1 MKKIA
6 VIVNPQAGSNNK
18 KFIQQLIQRLSNSN
32 QVTVFETK
40 KAGDATIIAKKQAKN
55 FDIVAVAGG
64 DGTVQEIINGISAKT
79 ILAIIPVGTA
89 NIIALEAGI
98 TKNINHLCKIILKGK
113 IKKIHVP
120 MINNRRF
127 VLMTG
132 VGFDAFIVNN
142 INNNVKK
149 IFGKIIFFI
158 ETLKQFLILKKPNIQ
173 VIANKKT
180 FLGNWVLITN
190 ACHYA
195 GPYQITKQTTI
206 FNANLVG
213 YIFTNLTRM
222 NFLYSL
228 FLIIFFGD
236 LSKSKKIITIK
247 SDQFKIKGNN
257 NVPVQCDGEI
267 FNRSTLLIKTSK
279 FVVNLLT

>member
-6 VIVNPQAGSNNK
+6 VIINPQAGSNNK

-257 NVPVQCDGEI
+257 NIPVQCDGEI
-267 FNRSTLLIKTSK
+267 FNRSTILIKTSK
-279 FVVNLLT
+279 LVVKLLT

>member
-6 VIVNPQAGSNNK
+6 VIINPQAGSNNK
-18 KFIQQLIQRLSNSN
+18 KFLQQLIQRLSDSN
-32 QVTVFETK
+32 QVTLFETK
-40 KAGDATIIAKKQAKN
+40 KAGDATVIAKKQSKN

-64 DGTVQEIINGISAKT
+64 DGTVQEVINGISAKT
-79 ILAIIPVGTA
+79 ILTIIPMGTA

>member
-6 VIVNPQAGSNNK
+6 VIINPQAGSNNK

-257 NVPVQCDGEI
+257 NIPVQCDGEI

-279 FVVNLLT
+279 LVVKLLT

>member
-6 VIVNPQAGSNNK
+6 VIINPQAGSNNK
-18 KFIQQLIQRLSNSN
+18 KFLQQLIQRLSDYN
-32 QVTVFETK
+32 QVTLFETK
-40 KAGDATIIAKKQAKN
+40 KAGDATVIAKKQSKN

-64 DGTVQEIINGISAKT
+64 DGTVQEVINGISAKT
-79 ILAIIPVGTA
+79 ILAIIPMGTA

-213 YIFTNLTRM
+213 YIFTNLTRI

-257 NVPVQCDGEI
+257 NIPVQCDGEI

>member
-6 VIVNPQAGSNNK
+6 VIINPQAGSNNK
-18 KFIQQLIQRLSNSN
+18 KFLQQLIQRLSDSN
-32 QVTVFETK
+32 QVTLFETK
-40 KAGDATIIAKKQAKN
+40 KAGDATVIAKKQSKN

-64 DGTVQEIINGISAKT
+64 DGTVQEVINGISAKT
-79 ILAIIPVGTA
+79 ILAIIPMGTA

>member
-6 VIVNPQAGSNNK
+6 VIINPQAGSNNK
-18 KFIQQLIQRLSNSN
+18 KFLQQLIQRLSDSN
-32 QVTVFETK
+32 QVTLFETK
-40 KAGDATIIAKKQAKN
+40 KAGDATIIAKKQSKN

-64 DGTVQEIINGISAKT
+64 DGTIQEVINGISAKT
-79 ILAIIPVGTA
+79 ILAIIPMGTA

-195 GPYQITKQTTI
+195 GPYQITKQTNI

>member
-6 VIVNPQAGSNNK
+6 VIINPQAGSNNK
-18 KFIQQLIQRLSNSN
+18 KFLQQLIQRLSDSN
-32 QVTVFETK
+32 QVTLFETK
-40 KAGDATIIAKKQAKN
+40 KAGDATIIAKKQSKN

-64 DGTVQEIINGISAKT
+64 DGTIQEVINGISAKT
-79 ILAIIPVGTA
+79 ILAIIPMGTA

-132 VGFDAFIVNN
+132 IGFDAFIVNN

-213 YIFTNLTRM
+213 YIFTNLTRI

>member
-6 VIVNPQAGSNNK
+6 VIINPQAGSNNK
-18 KFIQQLIQRLSNSN
+18 KFLQQLIQRLSDSN
-32 QVTVFETK
+32 QVTLFETK
-40 KAGDATIIAKKQAKN
+40 KAGDATIIAKKQSKN

-64 DGTVQEIINGISAKT
+64 DGTVQEVINGISAKT
-79 ILAIIPVGTA
+79 ILAIIPMGTA

-267 FNRSTLLIKTSK
+267 FNRSTILIKTSK
-279 FVVNLLT
+279 LVVKLLT

>member
-6 VIVNPQAGSNNK
+6 VIINPQAGSNNK
-18 KFIQQLIQRLSNSN
+18 KFLQQLIQRLSDSN
-32 QVTVFETK
+32 QVTLFETK

-64 DGTVQEIINGISAKT
+64 DGTVQEVINGISAKT
-79 ILAIIPVGTA
+79 ILAIIPMGTA

>member
-6 VIVNPQAGSNNK
+6 VIINPQAGSNNK
-18 KFIQQLIQRLSNSN
+18 KFLQQLIQRLSDSN
-32 QVTVFETK
+32 QVTLFETK

-64 DGTVQEIINGISAKT
+64 DGTVQEVINGISAKT
-79 ILAIIPVGTA
+79 ILAIIPMGTA

-206 FNANLVG
+206 FNANLVS
-213 YIFTNLTRM
+213 YIFTNLTRI

-247 SDQFKIKGNN
+247 SDQFKIKANN

>member
-279 FVVNLLT
+279 LVVKLLT

>member
-6 VIVNPQAGSNNK
+6 VIINPQAGSNNK
-18 KFIQQLIQRLSNSN
+18 KFLQKLIRKLSDSN
-32 QVTVFETK
+32 QVTLFETK

-64 DGTVQEIINGISAKT
+64 DGTVQEVINGISAKT
-79 ILAIIPVGTA
+79 ILAIIPMGTA

>member
-6 VIVNPQAGSNNK
+6 VIINPQAGSNNK

-79 ILAIIPVGTA
+79 ILAIIPMGTA

-257 NVPVQCDGEI
+257 NIPVQCDGEI

-279 FVVNLLT
+279 LVVKLLT

>member
-213 YIFTNLTRM
+213 YIFTNLTRI

-257 NVPVQCDGEI
+257 NIPVQCDGEI

-279 FVVNLLT
+279 LVVKLLT